1 MNSGKTNLGI
11 TIDCL
16 SGANKIQL
24 TNPAKNLFGFI
35 FWNFHHVEIEE
46 YDGIRHSVNK

>member
-1 MNSGKTNLGI
+1 MESL

-24 TNPAKNLFGFI
+24 INPANNLFGFI
-35 FWNFHHVEIEE
+35 FWNAANAR
-46 YDGIRHSVNK
+46 Y